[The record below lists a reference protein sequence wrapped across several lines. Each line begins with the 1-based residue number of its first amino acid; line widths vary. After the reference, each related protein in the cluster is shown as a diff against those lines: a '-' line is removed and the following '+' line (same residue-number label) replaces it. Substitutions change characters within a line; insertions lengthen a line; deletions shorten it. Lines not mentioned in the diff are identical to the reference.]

1 MANEENLTKVQLKDA
16 ATDTELAPK
25 SLADSIYFRDGE
37 TLQFKYD
44 NGKLSG
50 GDIFQGLTAVSPTIE
65 VAENDDAVYRL
76 KITDINGVIVTPNLK
91 GPEGE
96 RGPISDGEGN
106 IIKAVNTYEQH
117 FVAGDFSE
125 ISENNYLLR
134 INRVQ
139 HELGFNATVKEVM
152 RYINDSE
159 IVSVTFGYKR
169 LVNGDIILFSNEA
182 FAGIIY
188 LEAIPDEE

>member
-1 MANEENLTKVQLKDA
+1 MANENLTKVQLKDA
-16 ATDTELAPK
+16 ATNTDLAPK
-25 SLADSIYFRDGE
+25 SLAETIYFRDGE
-37 TLQFKYD
+37 SLQFKYD

-50 GDIFQGLTAVSPTIE
+50 SDIFQGITAVSPTIE
-65 VAENDDAVYRL
+65 VVENDDAIYRL
-76 KITDINGVIVTPNLK
+76 KITDINGSIITPNLIGPK
-91 GPEGE
+91 GET
-96 RGPISDGEGN
+96 GPISDGEGN

-125 ISENNYLLR
+125 ISENSYILR

-139 HELGFNATVKEVM
+139 HELGFNATVKDVL
-152 RYINDSE
+152 RYLNDSE
-159 IVSVTFGYKR
+159 IVSVSFGYKR
-169 LVNGDIILFSNEA
+169 LVNGDILLYSNEP